1 MGTALATRRIEERPE
16 SSRGRRVLLVD
27 ENTED
32 LHAYAEVL
40 RRQGCDVRACDSFH
54 EGQGCL
60 QAGSFDLVIVSQGSH
75 AFEGR
80 PVVEQAIET
89 DREVP
94 VVVVATSVDIQAY
107 LDAMQLGAR
116 DYIEKPLSASQLVD
130 MVRRFPPPCASAA

>member
-1 MGTALATRRIEERPE
+1 MATAFATRRVMERPQPNTL
-16 SSRGRRVLLVD
+16 RKVLLVD
-27 ENTED
+27 ENAQD
-32 LHAYAEVL
+32 LRSYAEIL
-40 RRQGCDVRACDSFH
+40 KLQGCDVRACDSFH

-94 VVVVATSVDIQAY
+94 VVVVATSVDIEAY
-107 LDAMQLGAR
+107 LDAMQLGAK
-116 DYIEKPLSASQLVD
+116 DYLEKPLSPRQLVE
-130 MVRRFPPPCASAA
+130 MVRKLPPPCASAA

>member
-1 MGTALATRRIEERPE
+1 
-16 SSRGRRVLLVD
+16 VLLVD
-27 ENTED
+27 ENAED

-40 RRQGCDVRACDSFH
+40 RRQGCDVRACGYFH
-54 EGQGCL
+54 EGRDCL
-60 QAGSFDLVIVSQGSH
+60 AAGPFDLVIVSPASH

-80 PVVEQAIET
+80 TLLEQAIET

>member
-27 ENTED
+27 ENAED

-40 RRQGCDVRACDSFH
+40 RRQGCDVRACGSFH
-54 EGQGCL
+54 EGRDCL
-60 QAGSFDLVIVSQGSH
+60 EAGSFDLVIVSQGSH

-80 PVVEQAIET
+80 PLLEQAIET

>member
-1 MGTALATRRIEERPE
+1 M
-16 SSRGRRVLLVD
+16 VD
-27 ENTED
+27 ENAED

-40 RRQGCDVRACDSFH
+40 RRQGCDVRACGSFH
-54 EGQGCL
+54 EGRDCL
-60 QAGSFDLVIVSQGSH
+60 EAGSFDLVIVSQGSH
-75 AFEGR
+75 
-80 PVVEQAIET
+80 
-89 DREVP
+89 EVP

>member
-40 RRQGCDVRACDSFH
+40 RRQGCDVRACGSFH
-54 EGQGCL
+54 EGRDCL
-60 QAGSFDLVIVSQGSH
+60 EAGSFDLVIVSQGSH

-80 PVVEQAIET
+80 PLLEQAIET

>member
-1 MGTALATRRIEERPE
+1 RMEERPE

-27 ENTED
+27 ENAED

-40 RRQGCDVRACDSFH
+40 RRQGCDVRACGSFH
-54 EGQGCL
+54 EGRDCL
-60 QAGSFDLVIVSQGSH
+60 EAGSFDLVIVSQGSH

-80 PVVEQAIET
+80 PLLEQAIET

-116 DYIEKPLSASQLVD
+116 DYIEKPCRPANSSTWCEGF
-130 MVRRFPPPCASAA
+130 RRLAPARHDGDRRLFP

>member
-1 MGTALATRRIEERPE
+1 MMEERPE
-16 SSRGRRVLLVD
+16 ISPARRVLLVD
-27 ENTED
+27 ENAED

-40 RRQGCDVRACDSFH
+40 RRQGCDVRACGSVH

-60 QAGSFDLVIVSQGSH
+60 GAGSFDLVIVSQGSH

-80 PVVEQAIET
+80 PLLEQAIET

-116 DYIEKPLSASQLVD
+116 DYIEKPLSASQLVE

>member
-32 LHAYAEVL
+32 LHVYAEVL
-40 RRQGCDVRACDSFH
+40 RRQGCDVRACGSFH
-54 EGQGCL
+54 EGRDCL
-60 QAGSFDLVIVSQGSH
+60 EAGSFDLVIVSQGSH

-80 PVVEQAIET
+80 PLLEQAIET

>member
-1 MGTALATRRIEERPE
+1 MGTALVTRRMEERLE
-16 SSRGRRVLLVD
+16 SGPSRKVLLVD
-27 ENTED
+27 ENAED
-32 LHAYAEVL
+32 LHAYTEVL

-80 PVVEQAIET
+80 PLVEQAIET

-94 VVVVATSVDIQAY
+94 VVVVATSVDIEAY
-107 LDAMQLGAR
+107 LDAMQLGAK
-116 DYIEKPLSASQLVD
+116 DYLEKPLSPRQLVE
-130 MVRRFPPPCASAA
+130 MVRKLPPPCASAA

>member
-1 MGTALATRRIEERPE
+1 MGTALATTRMEERLDSGP
-16 SSRGRRVLLVD
+16 SRKVLLVD
-27 ENTED
+27 ENAED
-32 LHAYAEVL
+32 LHAYTEVL
-40 RRQGCDVRACDSFH
+40 RRQGCDVRACDSFR

-60 QAGSFDLVIVSQGSH
+60 EAGSFDLVIVSQGSH

-80 PVVEQAIET
+80 PLLEQAIET

-116 DYIEKPLSASQLVD
+116 DYIEKPLSASQLVE

>member
-32 LHAYAEVL
+32 LHVYAEVL
-40 RRQGCDVRACDSFH
+40 RRQGCDVRACGSFH
-54 EGQGCL
+54 EGRDCL
-60 QAGSFDLVIVSQGSH
+60 EAGSFDLVIVSQGSH

-80 PVVEQAIET
+80 PLLEQAIET

-130 MVRRFPPPCASAA
+130 MVRRFPPPCTSAA

>member
-1 MGTALATRRIEERPE
+1 M
-16 SSRGRRVLLVD
+16 VD
-27 ENTED
+27 ENAED

-40 RRQGCDVRACDSFH
+40 RRQGCDVRACGSFH
-54 EGQGCL
+54 EGRDCL
-60 QAGSFDLVIVSQGSH
+60 EAGSFDLVIVSQGSH

-80 PVVEQAIET
+80 PLLEQAIET

>member
-1 MGTALATRRIEERPE
+1 MGTALVTRRMEERLDSGP
-16 SSRGRRVLLVD
+16 SRKVLLVD
-27 ENTED
+27 ENAED
-32 LHAYAEVL
+32 LHAYTEVL
-40 RRQGCDVRACDSFH
+40 RRQGCDVRACDSFR

-60 QAGSFDLVIVSQGSH
+60 EAGSFDLVIVSQGSH

-80 PVVEQAIET
+80 PLLERAIET

>member
-1 MGTALATRRIEERPE
+1 MGTALATTRMEERLDSGP
-16 SSRGRRVLLVD
+16 SRKVLLVD
-27 ENTED
+27 ENAED
-32 LHAYAEVL
+32 LHVYTEVL
-40 RRQGCDVRACDSFH
+40 RRQGCDVRACDSFR

-60 QAGSFDLVIVSQGSH
+60 EAGSFDLVIVSQGSH

-80 PVVEQAIET
+80 PLLEQAIET